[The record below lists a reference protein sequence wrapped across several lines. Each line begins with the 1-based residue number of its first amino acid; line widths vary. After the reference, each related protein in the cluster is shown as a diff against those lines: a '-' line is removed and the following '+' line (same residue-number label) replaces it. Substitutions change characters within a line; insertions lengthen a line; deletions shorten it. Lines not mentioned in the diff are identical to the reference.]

1 LSGSS
6 PVEKLTKKED
16 ESDPW
21 FDHYDGWDE
30 LSPSPRREQQVST
43 PSVNTRS
50 SKSALAETSTQM
62 VQSSKLPPS
71 LPPMAAIPGLAT
83 MNLAGPAAQQVSSW
97 MGSVGKKLVEIRG
110 SSTFTKSQKRASVLL
125 SDMQNTFVS
134 SLISP
139 SASPSPPSSALAT
152 KETYPILDPILASG
166 DNTPVSQPTSA
177 SYLLDELDDSDMT
190 GGGLNVDHTTQQT
203 ALLLNTPVLV
213 PSVRKPPGLSTLT
226 PPGILKQD
234 KEPCFGESD
243 DDWNW

>member
-134 SLISP
+134 SLISTP
-139 SASPSPPSSALAT
+139 PTSAPAT
-152 KETYPILDPILASG
+152 KEKYPVLDPIFASG
-166 DNTPVSQPTSA
+166 DNTPASQPTSA
-177 SYLLDELDDSDMT
+177 SSLLDVLDEDEIA
-190 GGGLNVDHTTQQT
+190 GGGLSTDNKPTRTT
-203 ALLLNTPVLV
+203 LLLNTPVLV
-213 PSVRKPPGLSTLT
+213 PSVRKSLGPSNLIPPA
-226 PPGILKQD
+226 ILKQD
-234 KEPCFGESD
+234 QDSCLEESD